1 MQNILTLILIVTL
14 PVFAF
19 AQEIYNRDDRDDRD
33 SIHERT
39 PQELCASAL
48 YLENLESIIDQSF
61 FIPRILTYGEKEIED
76 AISLTNRTDA
86 QEASEE
92 LNISKELLL
101 YWAYLDKNK
110 KDIKTIEKRTRIVL
124 TVLRLNRRE
133 ASKFLDISIH
143 IVEKT
148 MKQYT
153 EITSSF

>member
-19 AQEIYNRDDRDDRD
+19 AQEIHNRDDRD

-39 PQELCASAL
+39 PQELCAL

-61 FIPRILTYGEKEIED
+61 FIPKILTYGEKEIED

-110 KDIKTIEKRTRIVL
+110 RDIKTIEKRTRIVL
-124 TVLRLNRRE
+124 TALRLNRKE
-133 ASKFLDISIH
+133 ASKFLGISIH

-153 EITSSF
+153 EITNPF